1 MLHSFYSLFYI
12 LVRIYIFAKIFY
24 LLFMTSVY
32 PESYPITV
40 LTWWI
45 YFLIFD
51 IWLEVILPASK
62 KYHSDKEKEESEPL
76 D

>member
-1 MLHSFYSLFYI
+1 MFSLYRTFYI

-24 LLFMTSVY
+24 LLVVTIYY
-32 PESYPITV
+32 PETYPISL

-51 IWLEVILPASK
+51 IWLDYKLPNK
-62 KYHSDKEKEESEPL
+62 TNTPNEPNESEL
-76 D
+76 RQ